1 MKLWKQF
8 SRKLDGWVERRRRFQ
23 KTGVERTLELAG
35 QKAPAVI
42 GTTVPTSVPDSGKA
56 R

>member
-1 MKLWKQF
+1 MKLWKQW

-35 QKAPAVI
+35 RKAPAVE
-42 GTTVPTSVPDSGKA
+42 GATVPTNVPDAGKA

>member
-1 MKLWKQF
+1 MKLWKQW

-23 KTGVERTLELAG
+23 TAGVETTHELAG
-35 QKAPAVI
+35 QKIPLVVEATA
-42 GTTVPTSVPDSGKA
+42 PTSVPDSGKA